1 MNLTI
6 MVWHSEIVVAEA
18 IIKFPREQNHSEL

>member
-1 MNLTI
+1 